1 MEIHIRPVGD
11 GDLAK
16 AAPLC
21 GELGYPATSDE
32 LVPRLANLRNNDD
45 NLLLLAE
52 GETGDALG
60 VIHAEY
66 RRMFIETPQ
75 VMVLSLVVAEAARG
89 RNVGAK
95 LLSEAE
101 VWAKNKGVDTVLV
114 GSNVV
119 RERAHK
125 FYRAHGYSEVKRW
138 SVLKKK
144 I

>member
-1 MEIHIRPVGD
+1 MEINIRPVGD

-16 AAPLC
+16 TAPLC

-32 LVPRLANLRNNDD
+32 LVPRLANLKHNDD

-52 GETGDALG
+52 SAGGDALG
-60 VIHAEY
+60 LIHAEY

-75 VMVLSLVVAEAARG
+75 VIVLSLVVAELARG
-89 RNVGAK
+89 RNVGAR
-95 LLSEAE
+95 LLTEAE
-101 VWAKNKGVDTVLV
+101 AWARYKGVDTVLV

-119 RERAHK
+119 RERAHR
-125 FYRAHGYSEVKRW
+125 FYHAHGYSEVKRW
-138 SVLKKK
+138 SVLRKK